1 MHTRKQMKA
10 DCAYLHFR
18 CAVSLMVPSSI
29 TVAQLI
35 EMGFSRGM
43 ATAALE
49 LAGGDLQQSIG
60 LLLEGQVSEPQNG
73 LTSIWDL
80 D

>member
-1 MHTRKQMKA
+1 
-10 DCAYLHFR
+10 
-18 CAVSLMVPSSI
+18 
-29 TVAQLI
+29 VAQLI

-43 ATAALE
+43 AAAALE

-60 LLLEGQVSEPQNG
+60 LLLEGQVSEPQRG
-73 LTSIWDL
+73 QTSILDL

>member
-1 MHTRKQMKA
+1 M
-10 DCAYLHFR
+10 
-18 CAVSLMVPSSI
+18 
-29 TVAQLI
+29 AQLI

-43 ATAALE
+43 AAAALE

-60 LLLEGQVSEPQNG
+60 CLLEGQVSEPQHG
-73 LTSIWDL
+73 QASIWDL

>member
-1 MHTRKQMKA
+1 
-10 DCAYLHFR
+10 
-18 CAVSLMVPSSI
+18 
-29 TVAQLI
+29 VAQLI

-43 ATAALE
+43 AAAALE

-60 LLLEGQVSEPQNG
+60 LLLEGQVSEPDADGQN
-73 LTSIWDL
+73 SILDL